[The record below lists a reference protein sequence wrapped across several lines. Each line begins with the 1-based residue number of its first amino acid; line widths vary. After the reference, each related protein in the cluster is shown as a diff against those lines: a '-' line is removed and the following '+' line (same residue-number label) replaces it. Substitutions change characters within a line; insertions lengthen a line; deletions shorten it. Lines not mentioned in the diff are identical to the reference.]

1 MKHKEHL
8 YIQPQN
14 TQEAMLLIQK
24 LFNKYRNAS
33 LTNELLEYHNNLIYR
48 LQSDIKD
55 EAIKENNP
63 NQLKAL
69 ASMTEIMRNWTTVR
83 LNGQPFNGKM
93 RHFKLVTDGGFKFER
108 NIHKINQ
115 TTSHRGSRH

>member
-1 MKHKEHL
+1 MKHKEHR

-14 TQEAMLLIQK
+14 AQEAMLLIQK
-24 LFNKYRNAS
+24 LFNKYRNAP

-93 RHFKLVTDGGFKFER
+93 RHCKLVTDGGFKFER

>member
-1 MKHKEHL
+1 M
-8 YIQPQN
+8 
-14 TQEAMLLIQK
+14 
-24 LFNKYRNAS
+24 
-33 LTNELLEYHNNLIYR
+33 
-48 LQSDIKD
+48 QSDIKD

-69 ASMTEIMRNWTTVR
+69 ASMTEIMRNWTAVR

-115 TTSHRGSRH
+115 TTSHRGSRQVPIKD

>member
-1 MKHKEHL
+1 MKHKEHR

-14 TQEAMLLIQK
+14 ANEAMLLIQK
-24 LFNKYRNAS
+24 LFNKYRNAP
-33 LTNELLEYHNNLIYR
+33 LTNELLQYHNNLIYR
-48 LQSDIKD
+48 LQSDIK
-55 EAIKENNP
+55 EAAQKENNP
-63 NQLKAL
+63 AQLKAL
-69 ASMTEIMRNWTTVR
+69 DEMTKIMRTWTTMR
-83 LNGQPFNGKM
+83 LNNKPFNGKM

>member
-1 MKHKEHL
+1 MKHKEHR

-24 LFNKYRNAS
+24 LFNKYRNAP

-69 ASMTEIMRNWTTVR
+69 ASMTEIMRNWTTAR

-108 NIHKINQ
+108 TIHKINQ

>member
-1 MKHKEHL
+1 MKHKDQR

-14 TQEAMLLIQK
+14 TKEAMIIIQK
-24 LFNKYRNAS
+24 LFNKYRNAP

-55 EAIKENNP
+55 AAIKENNLG
-63 NQLKAL
+63 QLKAL
-69 ASMTEIMRNWTTVR
+69 NSMTDIMRNWTAAR
-83 LNGQPFNGKM
+83 LNGKPFNGKM

-115 TTSHRGSRH
+115 TTNHHSSRH

>member
-1 MKHKEHL
+1 MKHKEHR

-24 LFNKYRNAS
+24 LFNKYRNAP
-33 LTNELLEYHNNLIYR
+33 LTNKLLEYHNNLIYR

-69 ASMTEIMRNWTTVR
+69 ASMTEIMHNWTTVR

-93 RHFKLVTDGGFKFER
+93 RHFKLVTDGEFKFER

>member
-1 MKHKEHL
+1 MKHKEHR

-93 RHFKLVTDGGFKFER
+93 RHF
-108 NIHKINQ
+108 
-115 TTSHRGSRH
+115 